1 MGALVPKPSLTL
13 GLTLALALPLGV
25 ARAREPHSGV
35 PVQLHAGQELVYQ
48 MHYRVERDTK
58 TESRVIAPIAPP
70 AEPIDLLRSVRV
82 KVLEAGS
89 GRVPGS
95 TRLQV
100 EIAPAG
106 SPPESPARH
115 VQFTL
120 DAGGNV
126 SDTDGIDSLTPGERE
141 LWRDW
146 VERFAA
152 VWAFPPNLKPG
163 QRWTSE
169 EPVQDA
175 VIAGLVWRK
184 QLQYVRDEPCP
195 RASAASSTPAD
206 TCAVVLSNAT
216 LSQKSSS
223 KDSTPEEYKLHDL
236 KTSGTARGNNQII
249 SYVSRASGVVVR
261 VAETA
266 VQTMDVTISKTDGSN
281 AVSYHIAARSQSE
294 ILLTSSSAK
303 EARPPI

>member
-1 MGALVPKPSLTL
+1 MGALVPKPGMIL
-13 GLTLALALPLGV
+13 GLMLALASPLGL
-25 ARAREPHSGV
+25 AHAREPHSGV

-82 KVLEAGS
+82 KILEAGG
-89 GRVPGS
+89 GRLPAS

-106 SPPESPARH
+106 SPPESPAKR
-115 VQFTL
+115 VQFAL
-120 DAGGNV
+120 DAAGNV
-126 SDTDGIDSLTPGERE
+126 SDTDGIESLTPGERE

-152 VWAFPPNLKPG
+152 VWAFPSNLKPG
-163 QRWTSE
+163 QKWTSE
-169 EPVQDA
+169 EPVEDA

-184 QLQYVRDEPCP
+184 QSQYVRDEPCP
-195 RASAASSTPAD
+195 RTSAAPSIPAD
-206 TCAVVLSNAT
+206 TCAVVLSSAT
-216 LSQKSSS
+216 LSQKSSP

-249 SYVSRASGVVVR
+249 SYVSRASGVIAR

-266 VQTMDVTISKTDGSN
+266 VQTMDVAISKTDGSN
-281 AVSYHIAARSQSE
+281 AVSYRIAARSQSE
-294 ILLTSSSAK
+294 ILLTSNSAS